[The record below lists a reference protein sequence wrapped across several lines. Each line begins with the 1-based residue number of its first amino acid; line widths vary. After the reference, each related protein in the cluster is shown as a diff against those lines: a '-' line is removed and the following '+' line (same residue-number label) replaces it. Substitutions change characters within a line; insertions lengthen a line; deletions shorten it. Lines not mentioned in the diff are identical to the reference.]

1 MEQAQVRKP
10 GRGAVVPRP
19 ASGVREE
26 MKKQSRKRRG
36 SLNQA
41 RACPCDD
48 LTVISGIGIVEQDRL
63 YKAGIRTYTE
73 LAQASPEAVRNLL
86 GGLGLG
92 VKVEEWTTRVRQ
104 LAETAR

>member
-1 MEQAQVRKP
+1 MRKP

-19 ASGVREE
+19 AGGAREA
-26 MKKQSRKRRG
+26 MRKQSRKRKV
-36 SLNQA
+36 SLTQA
-41 RACPCDD
+41 RARPCDD

-63 YKAGIRTYTE
+63 YKAGIRTYAE

-92 VKVEEWTTRVRQ
+92 VKVEEWTTRARQ
-104 LAETAR
+104 LAETER